1 MFTDLLILVCLFY
14 HLRSEFPLIFSIEN
28 HCGLEQQDRMADHLT
43 SILGDLLYTT
53 QPDQEATDLPSPM
66 DLKKKILIKAKRL
79 PQDQGA
85 EEEEDDDDDDERDE
99 SQKKAKKQ
107 VTLCKTCLIKI
118 MRNNISEGVKETVR
132 SCELHT
138 CRSLPWIRQR
148 SCQVS
153 LAQSPYPTMLSS
165 GTTTCLPL
173 VSQRPRRSW
182 TTERRA
188 HSLLSTTA
196 SSSAGSTQ
204 AQRGRIRPT

>member
-1 MFTDLLILVCLFY
+1 
-14 HLRSEFPLIFSIEN
+14 
-28 HCGLEQQDRMADHLT
+28 MADHLT

-132 SCELHT
+132 SCELHS
-138 CRSLPWIRQR
+138 CRSLPWIRQ
-148 SCQVS
+148 
-153 LAQSPYPTMLSS
+153 
-165 GTTTCLPL
+165 
-173 VSQRPRRSW
+173 
-182 TTERRA
+182 
-188 HSLLSTTA
+188 
-196 SSSAGSTQ
+196 
-204 AQRGRIRPT
+204 